1 MTKNVS
7 TIIGKTIKSIN
18 TESCNAWKITFTD
31 GTEKVLWAENSGSYG
46 FGDLYLDDDIF
57 GPHRHLHVVL
67 HQQHRNFVF
76 LLHPPDQRDQFQ
88 IGLTDPF
95 HFG

>member
-31 GTEKVLWAENSGSYG
+31 GTEKVLWAESSGSYG
-46 FGDLYLDDDIF
+46 FGDLYLDDDISGF
-57 GPHRHLHVVL
+57 DKKPVITSDGTWKKVA
-67 HQQHRNFVF
+67 
-76 LLHPPDQRDQFQ
+76 
-88 IGLTDPF
+88 
-95 HFG
+95 